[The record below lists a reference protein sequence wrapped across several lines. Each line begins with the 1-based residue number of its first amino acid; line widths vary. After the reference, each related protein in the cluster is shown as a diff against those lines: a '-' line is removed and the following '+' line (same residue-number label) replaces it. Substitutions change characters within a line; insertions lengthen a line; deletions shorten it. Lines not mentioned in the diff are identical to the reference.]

1 MVSKRALAPLLAFAL
16 VATPGLAQPA
26 AARTAVPAQPQA
38 GSAEAAVAEFV
49 GALNAMDPA
58 RLGRVFAE
66 DSTIFFPA
74 APFPLRR
81 LGKAEAMRYF
91 ARLFEALRGRGDRL
105 SDIVPREL
113 HVQLYGD
120 VAIASFHLTGGQEVG
135 RRTLVLRRLGGRWLI
150 VHLHSSALRVAP
162 APTPAA
168 PAQPAQPQPPA
179 QPPR

>member
-1 MVSKRALAPLLAFAL
+1 
-16 VATPGLAQPA
+16 
-26 AARTAVPAQPQA
+26 
-38 GSAEAAVAEFV
+38 
-49 GALNAMDPA
+49 
-58 RLGRVFAE
+58 
-66 DSTIFFPA
+66 
-74 APFPLRR
+74 
-81 LGKAEAMRYF
+81 MRYF